1 MNTKRI
7 LVHCLTAALA
17 ALSWSGCATAPH
29 VVEGP
34 TNHLHGDRHRGFFL
48 QADQMIQSL
57 LGSGILDK
65 SSRKPAVMVV
75 GRIVNN
81 TTRQLDTDLLT
92 KISASPSTRA
102 ARRRPMSTVGFER
115 PGLYSLRQNHR
126 DRVRQ
131 GNIRQSTYTSSY
143 PCPINGDGGLGEAE
157 EITNSPNVP
166 APDSS
171 PAVCRMTA

>member
-34 TNHLHGDRHRGFFL
+34 NKATSMGIDTEDFSS

-92 KISASPSTRA
+92 KNIRVALNKSGKATTDVTGGALSDPDFTLS
-102 ARRRPMSTVGFER
+102 GKIIE
-115 PGLYSLRQNHR
+115 N
-126 DRVRQ
+126 RVRQ
-131 GNIRQSTYTSSY
+131 GNIRQSTYTFQLSLSDQT
-143 PCPINGDGGLGEAE
+143 GMAAWE
-157 EITNSPNVP
+157 EQKEVTKQSERSG
-166 APDSS
+166 AGF
-171 PAVCRMTA
+171 